1 MVSDEPL
8 LYRSHAGEVAS
19 VLIDQKHLVAGAPQS
34 LDTDHKEFIARYIE
48 QTSTAHGRRHDTV
61 LYSNHKVKKQ
71 HFLSLANYMYNLY
84 RKGKEL
90 IKPATTVLS
99 RGRPNNILVQGL
111 RRHTVE
117 SHRFV
122 QKILLKPSD

>member
-1 MVSDEPL
+1 MSLSFTKVML
-8 LYRSHAGEVAS
+8 GML
-19 VLIDQKHLVAGAPQS
+19 LIDQKHLGDGAPQS
-34 LDTDHKEFIARYIE
+34 LDTDHEEFIVRYIE
-48 QTSTAHGRRHDTV
+48 ETSSAHGRRHDTA

-71 HFLSLANYMYNLY
+71 HFLSLANYMYNSY
-84 RKGKEL
+84 RKGKKL
-90 IKPATTVLS
+90 IKSATTVLN